1 MCKMFKAVYP
11 IEKAGRC
18 PQQQKLLH
26 SIFFK
31 GSVSPARRIWP
42 REESAVSLWLS
53 VGQSHVLARAK
64 FYICNHSKYP
74 FSIRQSLSLAST
86 KLTFRHT
93 VSLAFVPTEGG
104 YFSGKLKSYNNIT
117 LPPQILEMTMKQF
130 LRLLNSEVKQ
140 F

>member
-1 MCKMFKAVYP
+1 MNVTSLMKNYWLIICARKSKV
-11 IEKAGRC
+11 
-18 PQQQKLLH
+18 LH
-26 SIFFK
+26 
-31 GSVSPARRIWP
+31 
-42 REESAVSLWLS
+42 L
-53 VGQSHVLARAK
+53 
-64 FYICNHSKYP
+64 
-74 FSIRQSLSLAST
+74 QSLEISFLYEAVFKSLSFASI

-130 LRLLNSEVKQ
+130 LRLLNSEGKQ